1 MKQPCAHWRTPV
13 SVAGGTV
20 LCSGWL
26 ARPDPLA
33 IELQRGFYLDAAWR
47 ELATGYEDRIT
58 LIEWPDFGVIEP
70 GDLTRLADRVI
81 AALALGPV
89 DIGCLGGHG
98 RTGTLLAAIIGRAES
113 LPAGEAILAARNRYC
128 NHAVETPAQAA
139 LVAAVLGEAAPLVP

>member
-98 RTGTLLAAIIGRAES
+98 RTGTLLAAII
-113 LPAGEAILAARNRYC
+113 AARNRYC